1 MDGWMDG
8 SRSASRFHGY
18 DVYFLSTID
27 IAYNKQ
33 HMQNCFFSSPLAPRG
48 GRAARVLFYSK
59 IQLARVL
66 SYWVTPSGNQL

>member
-1 MDGWMDG
+1 
-8 SRSASRFHGY
+8 
-18 DVYFLSTID
+18 
-27 IAYNKQ
+27 
-33 HMQNCFFSSPLAPRG
+33 MQNCFFSSLLAPRG